1 MSNVSL
7 IYLTHESEAEAQRI
21 SNLLLEARLVACAN
35 IFPIQSAYWWQGALE
50 NGSEWVSIV
59 KTTPEK
65 WEAVQKA
72 VLQAHPYT
80 TPCILK
86 IEATANEAYAA
97 WIRAEVSQ
105 N

>member
-50 NGSEWVSIV
+50 SGSEWVSIV

-65 WEAVQKA
+65 WEAVQEA

-97 WIRAEVSQ
+97 WIRAEVSSK
-105 N
+105 